1 MASENPSTS
10 AIEEVINEIEVY
22 IDNCKYQPL
31 SNTKIIVNKEEIDEL
46 IRELRMKIP
55 EEVRRYQ
62 KIITNKEA
70 ILNDARTKARSLL
83 DETAEQSHELLSDH
97 EITKLANEQA
107 QKMIDEAA
115 LKARGIIDEATRQA
129 NAMKASA
136 VQYTDRLL
144 KEFEQVLSRTI
155 STTQRSY
162 ESFTGQLAR
171 YQETVH
177 SNREELKP
185 ALSNAPAYETAEAAS
200 YDAEQ
205 EGYAETADGIQEA
218 EE

>member
-31 SNTKIIVNKEEIDEL
+31 SNTKIIVNKEEIDE
-46 IRELRMKIP
+46 
-55 EEVRRYQ
+55 

-144 KEFEQVLSRTI
+144 KEFEQVLSRTV

-200 YDAEQ
+200 YDEEQ